1 MISSTLNG
9 SGIEAAMYKVIGVY
23 VLFYAKCI

>member
-9 SGIEAAMYKVIGVY
+9 SGIRAVMYKVIGVY
-23 VLFYAKCI
+23 VLFYAECI